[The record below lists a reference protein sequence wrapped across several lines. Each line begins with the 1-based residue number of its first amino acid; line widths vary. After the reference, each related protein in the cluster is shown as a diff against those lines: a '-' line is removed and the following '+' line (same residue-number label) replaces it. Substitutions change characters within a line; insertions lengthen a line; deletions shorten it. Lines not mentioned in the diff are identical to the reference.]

1 MHIRLTRPAT
11 RTARRIAVLAVA
23 GLLAAAA
30 HASAATVV
38 PAPGGIAVID
48 TAGTADDL
56 VIGFPASETVR
67 VHSAA
72 GPLAL
77 DPRIEAG
84 SGGVVCNRGRRHH
97 GRLPPRRGHRR
108 DAPGRPHGRRERPGA
123 LHPPSSA
130 PGGILAPRVAG
141 GTGDDRITADGLIE
155 GGEGDDVLRAF
166 SSTTPAALLGGPGDD
181 LLIGGRGSDVLMGG
195 SGRDRLVD
203 RSAGNRFVGGPGRDL
218 ALIGTVVRASSA
230 SLDADGTEV
239 PPSPVADVI
248 LGVEVVR
255 S

>member
-1 MHIRLTRPAT
+1 MHIRPARPAT
-11 RTARRIAVLAVA
+11 RTARSIAVLAVA
-23 GLLAAAA
+23 GLLTAAA

-38 PAPGGIAVID
+38 PAPGGAAIID
-48 TAGTADDL
+48 NAGAADDL

-67 VHSAA
+67 VHSGA
-72 GPLAL
+72 GPLVL

-84 SGGVVCNRGRRHH
+84 SGGVVCNRVYPATAVCRPDDALAGM
-97 GRLPPRRGHRR
+97 RLDVRT
-108 DAPGRPHGRRERPGA
+108 GA
-123 LHPPSSA
+123 GNDRVRFTRPSSA

-155 GGEGDDVLRAF
+155 GGEGNDILRAF

-181 LLIGGRGSDVLMGG
+181 VLIGGRGSDVLMGG
-195 SGRDRLVD
+195 PGRDRLID

-218 ALIGTVVRASSA
+218 ALIGKVVRASSA
-230 SLDADGTEV
+230 SLDAGGAEV

>member
-1 MHIRLTRPAT
+1 MHIRATRPAT

-23 GLLAAAA
+23 GLLAAAV

-48 TAGTADDL
+48 TAGAADDL
-56 VIGFPASETVR
+56 LIGFPAPETVR

-72 GPLAL
+72 GPLVL

-84 SGGVVCNRGRRHH
+84 SGGVVCNRIDAATATCRPDDATAGM
-97 GRLPPRRGHRR
+97 RLDIRTGAGDDRVRF
-108 DAPGRPHGRRERPGA
+108 ARP
-123 LHPPSSA
+123 STA

-195 SGRDRLVD
+195 PGRDRLID